1 MSSVFNDDSE
11 EIAWLRAQ
19 LKAAW
24 EQLGTANLEHGAQL
38 ARYRAAL
45 EECLRHT
52 GIDKNGWAVTVKV
65 PMGDR
70 MRIIHGTCMEAL
82 SSQDSEAARKPDASE
97 HKPQGY
103 CAPCDGTCVVQP
115 GPLANH
121 KQNSQLSSDSCGPTH
136 TIDRDT
142 NRCACGKFAF
152 NSDDAI
158 SKATVLKGDN
168 YYWTPEAWATFQ
180 RYREALEWYS
190 DSDQYREHY
199 ERGREWRPPILKDR
213 GIRATKALSSKGA
226 INEKP

>member
-1 MSSVFNDDSE
+1 MSRTID
-11 EIAWLRAQ
+11 
-19 LKAAW
+19 K
-24 EQLGTANLEHGAQL
+24 LEAQL
-38 ARYRAAL
+38 ANARTINDQDLARIERLMRERDRYRAAL
-45 EECLRHT
+45 EKLRCVSSENNWV
-52 GIDKNGWAVTVKV
+52 GKLID
-65 PMGDR
+65 
-70 MRIIHGTCMEAL
+70 EAL